1 MPTIS
6 EIVKLY
12 GLTARQTL
20 SQNFILDLNLCGRI
34 VKSCGPLEGC
44 TVLEVGSGPGNLTRA
59 VLMAGAKHV
68 IALEKDVRFLPALRM
83 LQEAAGGPERMTVV
97 EGDALT
103 VDESQ
108 VKLIIVIIGVC

>member
-34 VKSCGPLEGC
+34 VKSCSCVRSADLFARPRALVVRAADGSPLQRRELIDLGTEGK
-44 TVLEVGSGPGNLTRA
+44 VRGALKPRA
-59 VLMAGAKHV
+59 
-68 IALEKDVRFLPALRM
+68 
-83 LQEAAGGPERMTVV
+83 Q
-97 EGDALT
+97 
-103 VDESQ
+103 
-108 VKLIIVIIGVC
+108 